1 MTNKSQIPNIQVQKS
16 NIRSCVWQNLSASKA
31 RFFKYIAFAIIV
43 AALAG
48 CTEKIDVNLDQQQY
62 ARLVVDARF
71 SSDTAAHLVKL
82 SATADYFD
90 NQSPQRVSGAA
101 VTISNE
107 EEEYTLTE
115 SPTGSGNYFTDPHVA
130 GRIGSDYQL
139 DILLPIAIGGT
150 DTYSAASHIYPIS
163 QMDSIALEFHDDWSS
178 DGIWEVKC
186 YVWDPPTE
194 DYYMFNLYRNGV
206 LVTDTITEVFVV
218 DDLLY
223 NGNYTNGIGV
233 GYLNQSDI
241 NEQLFPGDEVTL
253 SVSRITRDYA
263 EFLWQLQEEVSYQ
276 SPLFSGAPANV
287 NGNISND
294 AFGAFGAWST
304 SSASRVVSPPE
315 L

>member
-1 MTNKSQIPNIQVQKS
+1 MQKEDLKIC
-16 NIRSCVWQNLSASKA
+16 NWHNLNVLKRSIY
-31 RFFKYIAFAIIV
+31 FAFAIIV
-43 AALAG
+43 IVLAG
-48 CTEKIDVNLDQQQY
+48 CTEKIDIDLDQQQY

-71 SSDTAAHLVKL
+71 SSDTSAHLVQL
-82 SATADYFD
+82 STTADYFD
-90 NQSPQRVSGAA
+90 NQAPKMISGAE
-101 VTISNE
+101 VTISNAE
-107 EEEYTLTE
+107 DKYFLTE
-115 SPTGSGNYFTDPHVA
+115 APVGSGNYYTDPLIA

-139 DILLPIAIGGT
+139 DILLPETIGGT
-150 DTYSAASHIYPIS
+150 DTYSATSHIYPIS
-163 QMDSIALEFHDDWSS
+163 QLDSIALEFHDEWGP

-206 LVTDTITEVFVV
+206 LVTDTITKVFVV

-241 NEQLFPGDEVTL
+241 NQQLFPGDVVTL

-276 SPLFSGAPANV
+276 TPLFSGTPANV
-287 NGNISND
+287 NGNISNG
-294 AFGAFGAWST
+294 AFGAFGAWSS
-304 SSASRVVSPPE
+304 SSASRLVTSLE
-315 L
+315 Q

>member
-1 MTNKSQIPNIQVQKS
+1 MTNKFQISNIQIQKGDRDIC
-16 NIRSCVWQNLSASKA
+16 NWHNLNLLKRSIY
-31 RFFKYIAFAIIV
+31 FAFVIIV

-71 SSDTAAHLVKL
+71 SSDTMSHLVKL
-82 SATADYFD
+82 STTSDYFD
-90 NQSPQRVSGAA
+90 NQAPKMISGAE
-101 VTISNE
+101 VTISNAE
-107 EEEYTLTE
+107 EKYFLTE
-115 SPTGSGNYFTDPHVA
+115 MSAGSGNYYTDPQVA

-139 DILLPIAIGGT
+139 DILLPEAIGGI
-150 DTYSAASHIYPIS
+150 DTYSATSHIYPIS
-163 QMDSIALEFHDDWSS
+163 QMDSIALEFHDEWGP

-206 LVTDTITEVFVV
+206 LVTDTISKVFVV

-233 GYLNQSDI
+233 GYLNQADI
-241 NEQLFPGDEVTL
+241 NQQLFPGDVVTL

-263 EFLWQLQEEVSYQ
+263 EFLWELQEEVSYQ
-276 SPLFSGAPANV
+276 TPLFSGAPANV
-287 NGNISND
+287 NGNISNG
-294 AFGAFGAWST
+294 AFGAFGAWSS
-304 SSASRVVSPPE
+304 SSASQIVSPPE
-315 L
+315 

>member
-1 MTNKSQIPNIQVQKS
+1 MTNKFQISTFNMQKEGLEIC
-16 NIRSCVWQNLSASKA
+16 NRQNLILLKS
-31 RFFKYIAFAIIV
+31 RFYKYFAFAIIV
-43 AALAG
+43 TALAG

-71 SSDTAAHLVKL
+71 SSDTMAHLVKL
-82 SATADYFD
+82 STTSDYFD
-90 NQSPQRVSGAA
+90 NQAPKTISGAE
-101 VTISNE
+101 VTISNA
-107 EEEYTLTE
+107 EEEYFLNE
-115 SPTGSGNYFTDPHVA
+115 MPAGSGNYYTDPQVA

-139 DILLPIAIGGT
+139 DIRLPETIGGT
-150 DTYSAASHIYPIS
+150 DTYSATSHIYPIS
-163 QMDSIALEFHDDWSS
+163 QMDSIALEFHDEWGP

-206 LVTDTITEVFVV
+206 LVTDTITKVFVV

-233 GYLNQSDI
+233 GYLNQSDV
-241 NEQLFPGDEVTL
+241 NQQLFPGDVVTL

-276 SPLFSGAPANV
+276 TPLFSGAPANV
-287 NGNISND
+287 NGNISNG
-294 AFGAFGAWST
+294 AFGAFGAWSS
-304 SSASRVVSPPE
+304 SSASQIVSLPE
-315 L
+315 